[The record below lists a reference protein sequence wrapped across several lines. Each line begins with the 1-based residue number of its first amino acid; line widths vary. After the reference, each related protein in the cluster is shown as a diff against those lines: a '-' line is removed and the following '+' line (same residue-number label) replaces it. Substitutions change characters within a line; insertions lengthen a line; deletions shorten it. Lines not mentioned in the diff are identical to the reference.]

1 MLEGMIGFKQMAALY
16 FASAIG
22 GNLFSGYCNPNNR
35 SVGASTADFGIFT
48 GMLAMI
54 FVNW

>member
-1 MLEGMIGFKQMAALY
+1 MAALY
-16 FASAIG
+16 FASGIG
-22 GNLFSGYCNPNNR
+22 GNLFSSYVHPSDK

-54 FVNW
+54 IINWSAFNANH